1 MRLDVDF
8 SKKNKT
14 AEPLPTTSPV
24 RTMTAAHGAQRPECS
39 GSPGQTQKGGINVMT
54 TGKETDMAL
63 AKQLI
68 AGTKQ
73 HFSTVSSLT
82 FGNGTFTPAQVEAFL
97 QTLIDLRT
105 AVNDAKSDAKA
116 KIVAEAA
123 QAASLRSQMAAFVT
137 FVKATFGNSPD
148 ALADFG
154 LKPKKTRASLT
165 IGQLAEAAA
174 RRAAT
179 RAARHTMGPKQKQHV
194 KGTIT
199 TIVTPP
205 AAPAPAPV
213 TPSPVVSAPS
223 TGTSAGTAPHVA

>member
-1 MRLDVDF
+1 MTRGKNTDV
-8 SKKNKT
+8 
-14 AEPLPTTSPV
+14 
-24 RTMTAAHGAQRPECS
+24 
-39 GSPGQTQKGGINVMT
+39 
-54 TGKETDMAL
+54 AL
-63 AKQLI
+63 AKQLV

-73 HFSTVSSLT
+73 HFSTVGSLT
-82 FGNGTFTPAQVEAFL
+82 FGNGTFTPAQVEASL

-105 AVNDAKSDAKA
+105 AVDDARSVTRA
-116 KIVAEAA
+116 KIAAEAA
-123 QAASLRSQMAAFVT
+123 QAPSLRSQMAAFVA

-154 LKPKKTRASLT
+154 LTPKKTRAPLT
-165 IGQLAEAAA
+165 IGQRATAAA

-179 RAARHTMGPKQKQHV
+179 RAARHTMGPKQKQQV

-213 TPSPVVSAPS
+213 APSPVASAPS
-223 TGTSAGTAPHVA
+223 QGTSAGPLPHTA